1 MRSVP
6 SDILEKLKNKY
17 KINNLRKVAELY
29 GTAIPEKYWFTTP
42 TPSQQKI
49 INHIFTIIENKQPL
63 ILFVDNAEK
72 GNVIGCEFLKMYKKL
87 KHSRLLDFMFIT
99 NKMVDKFGQI
109 NLDLL
114 SELENEELIIISNVK
129 SYGNF
134 YIQKIYPVF
143 ASFVDGLLNGI
154 MQKQIILIIEY
165 TGEIDDVDKSF
176 GNEFVR
182 TMNEFQFYQCPIE
195 ETVNK

>member
-29 GTAIPEKYWFTTP
+29 GTGIPEKYWFTKP
-42 TPSQQKI
+42 TPNQQKI
-49 INHIFTIIENKQPL
+49 INHIFSIIENKQPL
-63 ILFVDNAEK
+63 ILFVDSAER
-72 GNVIGCEFLKMYKKL
+72 GSVIGCEFLKIYGKL
-87 KHSRLLDFMFIT
+87 KHSRLLDFMFVT
-99 NKMVDKFGQI
+99 NKMVDRFGQI

-114 SELENEELIIISNVK
+114 NELENEDLIIVSNIK

-143 ASFVDGLLNGI
+143 ASFVDGLLNSI

-165 TGEIDDVDKSF
+165 SGEIDDVDKSF

-182 TMNEFQFYQCPIE
+182 TMNGFQFYQCPIE
-195 ETVNK
+195 EAYIK